1 MIASKKEAEFIKKYG
16 RKPAT
21 DSEVQR
27 VYGGNGDPEPAKK
40 PRKKGK

>member
-1 MIASKKEAEFIKKYG
+1 MANKKEQAFIKKYG

-27 VYGGNGDPEPAKK
+27 VYGGSGDPEPAKK